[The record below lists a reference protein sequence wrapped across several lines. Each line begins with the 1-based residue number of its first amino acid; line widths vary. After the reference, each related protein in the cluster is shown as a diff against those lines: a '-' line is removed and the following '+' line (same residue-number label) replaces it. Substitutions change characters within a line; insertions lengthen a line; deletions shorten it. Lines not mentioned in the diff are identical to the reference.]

1 MKFVILSDE
10 FFYSFKPEGPSGLAA
25 GLVPSITV
33 HLKKNLFT
41 YLTTEVVADATPIT
55 SSLGTQ

>member
-10 FFYSFKPEGPSGLAA
+10 FFYSFFKPEGPSGLAA

-33 HLKKNLFT
+33 RRALKEKLVYIPHNR
-41 YLTTEVVADATPIT
+41 
-55 SSLGTQ
+55 GCC